1 MYVFVFCVLIAI
13 CQREHMIF
21 IFWGLVYITKNT
33 NIVRMDD
40 ILVKFIELLLS
51 SFFSDIGNQ
60 VKSWILNYLIAV
72 THVN

>member
-13 CQREHMIF
+13 YQREHMIF
-21 IFWGLVYITKNT
+21 VFWGLVYITKNT